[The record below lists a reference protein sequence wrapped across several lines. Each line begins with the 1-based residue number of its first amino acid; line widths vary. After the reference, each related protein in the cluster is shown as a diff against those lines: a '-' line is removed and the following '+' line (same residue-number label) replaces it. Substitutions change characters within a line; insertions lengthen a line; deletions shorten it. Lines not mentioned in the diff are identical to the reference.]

1 MIPRQVGR
9 RILLSVTLGAAV
21 YAWIVWNAD
30 GAAVRAAFTR
40 PGMLGVAAT
49 VCGLALAN
57 YMVRFVKWEMYR
69 KWTGIELD
77 RRSSLL
83 AFLSGFV
90 LSVTPGKVG
99 EAFKS
104 YLVKRVDGTP
114 ISRSAPIVLAERVTD
129 LVGYL
134 VLMAIGSFGTFGE
147 SMWIFGGALAVVAAL
162 VVGIASERV
171 EHTVLGLVRRLPIIG
186 RVAHKAETAID
197 SARSLLAP
205 SRLAL
210 PCLLSV
216 IGWGL
221 ECVGFWIVAGAMV
234 PEDATVPGLA
244 WCTLLY
250 ATAAVAGA
258 LSFLPGG
265 LLVTE
270 GLLGHRLH
278 HVAYAGAAGAGAAA
292 GAATILV
299 RVCTLWFAV
308 LVGLFATAAFVR
320 RHGAPDEVA

>member
-1 MIPRQVGR
+1 
-9 RILLSVTLGAAV
+9 
-21 YAWIVWNAD
+21 
-30 GAAVRAAFTR
+30 
-40 PGMLGVAAT
+40 
-49 VCGLALAN
+49 
-57 YMVRFVKWEMYR
+57 MVRFVKWEMYR